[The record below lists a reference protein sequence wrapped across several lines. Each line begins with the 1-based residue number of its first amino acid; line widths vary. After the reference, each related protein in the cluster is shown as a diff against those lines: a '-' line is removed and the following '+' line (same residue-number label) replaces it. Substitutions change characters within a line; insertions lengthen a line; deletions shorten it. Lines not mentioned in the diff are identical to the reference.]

1 MVNMVEV
8 SRVDVANIVSDKL
21 ADCLRP
27 SWDRF
32 FHLSRV
38 ALSGGIDIQCPVWRN
53 PATTLWG
60 SLRTFAHMKDVNSVT
75 GHQDLAEGTPTG
87 TRRVIAP
94 DAPADGS
101 RVDPS
106 DTRQMRRSTVAGRP
120 RGILRLGHV
129 DVTVTDLDLATA
141 YYTGVMGLE
150 VTARSEGSVYL
161 KCWDEE
167 DHHSLRLR
175 YAPQM
180 GMDLMAFKVHHE
192 DDLADLEKRV
202 SRYGF
207 PVERISKGESL
218 GQGESI
224 RFSTPSGH
232 LMELVADVEKV
243 GTSEVRKDAGPAPSD
258 GGQLVRDRIA
268 PPRMDHMLINAEEVG
283 DSTQFYM
290 DVLGFRITE
299 QLLDG
304 NGHQLGAW
312 LERSHSPHDLAI
324 VQGQNGGLHHFAFWL
339 DNWDEIRDAADI
351 LAYNGIQVDVGP
363 TRHGITRG
371 STVYFFDP
379 LGTRNEV
386 FTGGYRPD
394 PDFPTLTW
402 TADNAGRA
410 IFYYEGEL
418 NDRFMK
424 VHT

>member
-1 MVNMVEV
+1 M
-8 SRVDVANIVSDKL
+8 
-21 ADCLRP
+21 
-27 SWDRF
+27 
-32 FHLSRV
+32 
-38 ALSGGIDIQCPVWRN
+38 
-53 PATTLWG
+53 T
-60 SLRTFAHMKDVNSVT
+60 DVNDVT
-75 GHQDLAEGTPTG
+75 GHRDLAEGTPEG
-87 TRRVIAP
+87 TRRLVAP
-94 DAPADGS
+94 DAPPDGPG
-101 RVDPS
+101 VDPS
-106 DTRQMRRSTVAGRP
+106 DSRQARRLSGRSTVAGRP

-129 DVTVTDLDLATA
+129 NITCTDLDLATA
-141 YYTGVMGLE
+141 YYTGVMGME
-150 VTARSEGSVYL
+150 VTARTNDSVYL

-175 YAPQM
+175 YAPRV
-180 GMDLMAFKVHHE
+180 GMDSMSFKVHHE
-192 DDLADLEKRV
+192 DDLADLENRV

-207 PVERISKGESL
+207 PVERVSRGEEL

-243 GTSEVRKDAGPAPSD
+243 GTSRPRNLADSMLEND
-258 GGQLVRDRIA
+258 GRRVRDVIA

-283 DSTQFYM
+283 ESTRFFM

-304 NGHQLGAW
+304 NGHQLGTW

-324 VQGQNGGLHHFAFWL
+324 VHGPNGGLHHFAFWL
-339 DNWDEIRDAADI
+339 DDWEDVRESADI
-351 LAYNGIQVDVGP
+351 LAYNGIQLDVGP

-371 STVYFFDP
+371 STIYFFDP

-386 FTGGYRPD
+386 FTGGYKPD
-394 PDFPTLTW
+394 PDFPTITW
-402 TADNAGRA
+402 TEDNVGRA

>member
-1 MVNMVEV
+1 MAEQSNRCGE
-8 SRVDVANIVSDKL
+8 A
-21 ADCLRP
+21 
-27 SWDRF
+27 
-32 FHLSRV
+32 
-38 ALSGGIDIQCPVWRN
+38 
-53 PATTLWG
+53 
-60 SLRTFAHMKDVNSVT
+60 LRTFLAMADVNGVT
-75 GHQDLAEGTPTG
+75 GHRDLAEGTPAG
-87 TRRVIAP
+87 TTRVLAP
-94 DAPADGS
+94 DAPPDGA
-101 RVDPS
+101 RFDPS
-106 DTRQMRRSTVAGRP
+106 DTRQARRSTVAGPP

-141 YYTGVMGLE
+141 YYTGVMGME
-150 VTARSEGSVYL
+150 ISARTQDSVYL

-175 YAPQM
+175 YAPRV
-180 GMDLMAFKVHHE
+180 GMDLMSFKVHHE
-192 DDLADLEKRV
+192 DDLADLEAKV

-207 PVERISKGESL
+207 PVERISKGEAL

-232 LMELVADVEKV
+232 VMELVADVEKL
-243 GTSEVRKDAGPAPSD
+243 GTSRPRHLPDPGTDDQPFP
-258 GGQLVRDRIA
+258 RDKIC

-283 DSTQFYM
+283 ESTRFFM

-304 NGHQLGAW
+304 NGHQLGTW

-324 VQGQNGGLHHFAFWL
+324 VHGPNGGLHHFAYWL
-339 DNWDEIRDAADI
+339 DDWDGVRDAADV
-351 LAYNGIQVDVGP
+351 LAYNGIQLDVGP

-371 STVYFFDP
+371 STIYFFDP

-402 TADNAGRA
+402 TEDNIGRA
-410 IFYYEGEL
+410 IFYYEGQV
-418 NDRFMK
+418 NDRFMR